1 MEAAEAGGLEI
12 AMLTGA
18 SIWRKISAVD
28 ERTFVVPSV
37 ATCVVVGVSELVRKF
52 KSLKSLSLNGDCV
65 R

>member
-1 MEAAEAGGLEI
+1 MLAG
-12 AMLTGA
+12 ATMC
-18 SIWRKISAVD
+18 RKIAALD